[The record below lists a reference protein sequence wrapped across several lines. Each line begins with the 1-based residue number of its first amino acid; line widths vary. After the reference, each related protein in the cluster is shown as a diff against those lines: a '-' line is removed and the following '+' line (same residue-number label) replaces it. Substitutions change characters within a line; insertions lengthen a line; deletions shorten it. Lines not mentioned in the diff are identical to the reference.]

1 MPEHNVNILGIDLVF
16 RAEASPEQVE
26 EARGLVEERF
36 EKLAQSGRLFSREK
50 LLTFLALGLAD
61 DLIQAEKQAGA
72 MQQQMQGILAE
83 IEEKA
88 KKRFPGILPGVRV
101 MTRCAGLT
109 IIQ

>member
-1 MPEHNVNILGIDLVF
+1 MPEHIITVLGIDLVF

-26 EARGLVEERF
+26 EAKVLVEGRF
-36 EKLAQSGRLFSREK
+36 EKLQQSGRLFSREK

-72 MQQQMQGILAE
+72 MQQRMQGILAE

-88 KKRFPGILPGVRV
+88 
-101 MTRCAGLT
+101 
-109 IIQ
+109 